1 VGKEARAPEM
11 VVLTLL
17 LTVVGMLFYA
27 FVAVTLWSMMR
38 TQEAIARELR
48 AIRESLEARPVDFR

>member
-1 VGKEARAPEM
+1 MA
-11 VVLTLL
+11 VLTLL
-17 LTVVGMLFYA
+17 LAVVGILFYA

-48 AIRESLEARPVDFR
+48 AIRETLAAGPGDFR

>member
-1 VGKEARAPEM
+1 
-11 VVLTLL
+11 
-17 LTVVGMLFYA
+17 
-27 FVAVTLWSMMR
+27 MMR